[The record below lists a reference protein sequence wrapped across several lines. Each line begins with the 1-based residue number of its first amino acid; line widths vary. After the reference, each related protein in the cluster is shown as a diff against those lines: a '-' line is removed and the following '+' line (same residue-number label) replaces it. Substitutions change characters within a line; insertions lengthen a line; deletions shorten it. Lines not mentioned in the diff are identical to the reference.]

1 MNLKLQNF
9 SKVSTAFLM
18 TLFSVWGWGQGTLVN
33 PVFSEN
39 FGTLADGTDLTT
51 ANTAFSWIR
60 VGTSTGSASINNEIV
75 AKNPSVFT
83 GSSGLIG
90 AKGGSVS
97 TVDKTGLSS
106 FNTGA
111 FTFRFRTPASLTSAT
126 MVAAVGSGSS
136 FGSTNGFTG
145 AQLSAAFQINGTN
158 LQIRTSGGWT
168 TVQTVTASTNYTV
181 AIVFNNTTGSLSY
194 GDGNTLPANR
204 TDIWI
209 NGVKTSGQYVAA
221 TSSLSATAFR
231 IYTTTAEYEVDDIA
245 VYNTLPTASATTW
258 NGTSWSNGNPSSTL
272 NAVINAD
279 YTGASFTSNSLTV
292 NAAITLTINSGQTVT
307 AGNVTN
313 NGNIIVND
321 GGNFIQTVG
330 STYTTGS
337 GSSFVANRNS
347 ASVVNKYVFWSSPV
361 ADQNIFTAYT
371 SGPSASVPAYVM
383 TYNTGSNLYD
393 LVTNA
398 DNNFVANTGKG
409 YSVKVPQDN
418 AGLSFGGT
426 NKTPNNGAVN
436 LLLNGATG
444 GINYNLIGNPYPS
457 NLDLNAFYTANNSA
471 VESTFWFWDNTT
483 GNVTTQ
489 SGDTSVNV
497 GYATVNAASG
507 TWTEAPGTQSYNSA
521 ALNATGNI
529 AKTGQGFI
537 VKAANAGTV
546 SFTNAMRVSA
556 NGVTLNK
563 NGDTNTGKFWIR
575 LTTSYGNTVTQAV
588 TYSQGASNAY
598 DVYDSKAMAMGSD
611 AFYSLAD
618 AEKVIIQ
625 GRAPFSISDA
635 VPLGIKHFENGNFII
650 SLSHKEGL
658 FTNGQPVYLHD
669 KSTGTYTDLQNQA
682 YAFTG
687 NAGQFENRFEI
698 VYKLDVLAISEAYRD
713 TFEVYRD
720 GEDFFVRNNK
730 NIETVEIF
738 DTAGRKIKD
747 ITGNSKLVRIT
758 LESKGLYIFKVR
770 SAGKEYSRKVVK

>member
-9 SKVSTAFLM
+9 SKVSAAFLM

-145 AQLSAAFQINGTN
+145 AQLSAAFQINGIN

-209 NGVKTSGQYVAA
+209 NGVKTSSQYVAA

-292 NAAITLTINSGQTVT
+292 NAANTLTINSGQTVT

-330 STYTTGS
+330 GTYTTGT
-337 GSSFVANRNS
+337 GSSFIANRNS
-347 ASVVNKYVFWSSPV
+347 TSAVNKYVFWSSPV
-361 ADQNIFTAYT
+361 SDQNIFTAYT
-371 SGPSASVPAYVM
+371 SGSSALVPTYVM

-426 NKTPNNGAVN
+426 NKTPNNGTFN
-436 LLLNGATG
+436 LSLNGTTG

-457 NLDLNAFYTANNSA
+457 NLDLNAFYTANNS
-471 VESTFWFWDNTT
+471 VLESTLWFWDNTT

-489 SGDTSVNV
+489 TGNTSVNV

-521 ALNATGNI
+521 ALNGTGNI

-537 VKAANAGTV
+537 VKALTSGTA
-546 SFTNAMRVSA
+546 SFTNAMRASV

-563 NGDTNTGKFWIR
+563 NGDSDTGKFWIK

-588 TYSQGASNAY
+588 TYNQGASNAY
-598 DVYDSKAMAMGSD
+598 DVYDSKAMGMGSD
-611 AFYSLAD
+611 AFYSLAG

-625 GRAPFSISDA
+625 GRAPFNIND
-635 VPLGIKHFENGNFII
+635 VVLLGTKHFENGNFTV

-658 FTNGQPVYLHD
+658 FANGQAIYLHD
-669 KSTGTYTDLQNQA
+669 KSTGIYTNLQNQL
-682 YAFTG
+682 YSFSGT
-687 NAGQFENRFEI
+687 AGEFENRFEI
-698 VYKLDVLAISEAYRD
+698 VYKLDVLATSQAQKD

-738 DTAGRKIKD
+738 DAAGRKVNH

-758 LESKGLYIFKVR
+758 LESKGLYIFKVK
-770 SAGKEYSRKVVK
+770 SAGKEYSKKVVK